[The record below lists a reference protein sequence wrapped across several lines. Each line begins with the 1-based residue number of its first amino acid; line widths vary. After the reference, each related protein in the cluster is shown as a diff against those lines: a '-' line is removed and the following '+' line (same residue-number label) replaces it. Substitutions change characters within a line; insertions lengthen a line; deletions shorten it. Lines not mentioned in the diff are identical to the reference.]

1 MNKDQ
6 FNANFPQLRSAI
18 LERWNKLTDED
29 LRQINGRYELLIS
42 KIQEKYGISREII
55 EEQIRSFAPNVRFDR
70 ERDVVLSRKAEE
82 EESSS
87 VGKWLLAAGIPFL
100 FLLGYLGTH
109 YNTPVAHD
117 NAYTPSSSNQTL
129 YTKAPVDGNVD
140 TALSQN
146 IRKSLF
152 ADSVLANDLR
162 DLRIESSNGVVTV
175 YGVVKN
181 ESEKAQV
188 TRIIES
194 TSGVVKVN
202 NKVDVKL

>member
-6 FNANFPQLRSAI
+6 FNANFPQLRLAI

-55 EEQIRSFAPNVRFDR
+55 EEQIRSFSPNVRFDR
-70 ERDVVLSRKAEE
+70 ERDVVLSRKNE

-117 NAYTPSSSNQTL
+117 NTYTPSSANQTL

-140 TALSQN
+140 TAVSQN

-152 ADSVLANDLR
+152 ADTLLANDLR
-162 DLRIESSNGVVTV
+162 DLRIESLNGVVTV
-175 YGVVKN
+175 YGTVKN
-181 ESEKAQV
+181 EDEKALV
-188 TRIIES
+188 TRIIEKI
-194 TSGVVKVN
+194 SGVTKVN
-202 NKVDVKL
+202 NKIDIRS